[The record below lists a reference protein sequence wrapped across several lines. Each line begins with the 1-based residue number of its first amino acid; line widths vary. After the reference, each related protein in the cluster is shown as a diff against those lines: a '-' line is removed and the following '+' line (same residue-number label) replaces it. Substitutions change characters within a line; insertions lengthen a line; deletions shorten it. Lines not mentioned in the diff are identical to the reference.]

1 MHAQQNVKIC
11 NLYVIYFYLY
21 LIPVSRI
28 LSISAVATLFPLWT
42 AVACAVHWISMTVWL
57 SVLDRTNFCT
67 ASPNGA
73 TKKEQAGE
81 IVFAATLGLVY
92 IFTYITPSEGRTR
105 LRYLLYYMVC
115 FAENLFSAVT
125 WASMASPKVK
135 NTWYFLPL
143 LIFSIVPFIVGI
155 VFMILY
161 YLYFHPKGI
170 SPVIPIESPTNHN
183 DSHVSLAEDSDTLED
198 EK

>member
-1 MHAQQNVKIC
+1 MLCDC
-11 NLYVIYFYLY
+11 NLYVICSYLY

-28 LSISAVATLFPLWT
+28 LSISVVATLFPLWT
-42 AVACAVHWISMTVWL
+42 TVACVVHWASMTVWL
-57 SVLDRTNFCT
+57 SLLDRTSFCT
-67 ASPNGA
+67 ASPGGA

-81 IVFAATLGLVY
+81 VLFAATLGLVY

-115 FAENLFSAVT
+115 FLENLGSAIT
-125 WASMASPKVK
+125 WASKASPKVQ

-170 SPVIPIESPTNHN
+170 SPVISIELPTNPTE
-183 DSHVSLAEDSDTLED
+183 SHVSLAKDSDT
-198 EK
+198 

>member
-1 MHAQQNVKIC
+1 MLCDCH
-11 NLYVIYFYLY
+11 LYVICFYLY

-28 LSISAVATLFPLWT
+28 LSISAVATLFPQWT
-42 AVACAVHWISMTVWL
+42 AVACAVHWVIMTVWL

-67 ASPNGA
+67 ASRDGA

-81 IVFAATLGLVY
+81 ILFAATLGLVY

-105 LRYLLYYMVC
+105 LRYSVYYMFC
-115 FAENLFSAVT
+115 FLENLFSAIT
-125 WASMASPKVK
+125 WASKASPKVQ

-170 SPVIPIESPTNHN
+170 SPVIPIESPTNHTEL
-183 DSHVSLAEDSDTLED
+183 HVSLAQDSDTSETQ
-198 EK
+198 E

>member
-1 MHAQQNVKIC
+1 LLCDC
-11 NLYVIYFYLY
+11 NLYVICFYLR

-28 LSISAVATLFPLWT
+28 LSISAVATLFPIST
-42 AVACAVHWISMTVWL
+42 AVACAIHWVSMTVWL

-67 ASPNGA
+67 ASRQSA

-81 IVFAATLGLVY
+81 ILFAATLGLVY

-115 FAENLFSAVT
+115 FLENLGSAVT
-125 WASMASPKVK
+125 WASKASPKVQ

-170 SPVIPIESPTNHN
+170 PPVIPIESPTNHN
-183 DSHVSLAEDSDTLED
+183 ESHVSLAQDSDALETQG
-198 EK
+198 

>member
-1 MHAQQNVKIC
+1 M
-11 NLYVIYFYLY
+11 F
-21 LIPVSRI
+21 LISVSRI
-28 LSISAVATLFPLWT
+28 LAISAVSALFPKAT
-42 AVACAVHWISMTVWL
+42 AAACGIHWIIMTGWL
-57 SVLDRTNFCT
+57 FVLDRTNFCT
-67 ASPNGA
+67 SSPAGA

-81 IVFAATLGLVY
+81 FLFAATLGLVY

-105 LRYLLYYMVC
+105 LRYLVYYGVC
-115 FAENLFSAVT
+115 FAENLLLAAT
-125 WASMASPKVK
+125 WASQSSLRVI

-170 SPVIPIESPTNHN
+170 SAGTPVESPADHTE
-183 DSHVSLAEDSDTLED
+183 SRLSLEQDTDNLENQD
-198 EK
+198 TDTFRNSKINI

>member
-1 MHAQQNVKIC
+1 MLYGY
-11 NLYVIYFYLY
+11 NLYVTCFYLC

-42 AVACAVHWISMTVWL
+42 AVACAVHWVGMTVWL
-57 SVLDRTNFCT
+57 SVLDRTSFCT
-67 ASPNGA
+67 ASPNGG

-81 IVFAATLGLVY
+81 ILFAATLGLVY

-105 LRYLLYYMVC
+105 LRYSLYYMVC
-115 FAENLFSAVT
+115 FAENLCSAVI
-125 WASMASPKVK
+125 WASKASPKHK

-170 SPVIPIESPTNHN
+170 SPAVPAESPTNHN
-183 DSHVSLAEDSDTLED
+183 DSHVSLAKCSDASETE
-198 EK
+198 E

>member
-1 MHAQQNVKIC
+1 LLC
-11 NLYVIYFYLY
+11 DYNLYVICFYLY

-28 LSISAVATLFPLWT
+28 LSISAVAALSSVYTV
-42 AVACAVHWISMTVWL
+42 VACAVHWVIMTVWL

-67 ASPNGA
+67 ASPDGA
-73 TKKEQAGE
+73 TKKEHAGE
-81 IVFAATLGLVY
+81 ILFAATLGLVY

-105 LRYLLYYMVC
+105 TRYSVYYVVC
-115 FAENLFSAVT
+115 FIENLVSAVA
-125 WASMASPKVK
+125 WASKASPEVQ

-161 YLYFHPKGI
+161 YLYCHPKGI
-170 SPVIPIESPTNHN
+170 SPVIPVELPTYHTE
-183 DSHVSLAEDSDTLED
+183 SHVSLAQDKDTSETQG
-198 EK
+198 